1 MNVRLEYS
9 PIEGKFN
16 QAQATDSTNVAKGYR
31 TLCCFVNAERTLR
44 FTQAIEIKYPVLHSG
59 TGQPFLSFATMKNEL
74 YHFLAEDIK
83 VLEEHMNKTYQRRK
97 QLLNNHS

>member
-9 PIEGKFN
+9 PIEGRFN
-16 QAQATDSTNVAKGYR
+16 QAQASDPINIAKGYR
-31 TLCCFVNAERTLR
+31 MLCCFVNAERALR
-44 FTQAIEIKYPVLHSG
+44 FTQAIEIKFPQLYSG
-59 TGQPFLSFATMKNEL
+59 TGQPFPSFSTMKDEL

-97 QLLNNHS
+97 NLLNNNS